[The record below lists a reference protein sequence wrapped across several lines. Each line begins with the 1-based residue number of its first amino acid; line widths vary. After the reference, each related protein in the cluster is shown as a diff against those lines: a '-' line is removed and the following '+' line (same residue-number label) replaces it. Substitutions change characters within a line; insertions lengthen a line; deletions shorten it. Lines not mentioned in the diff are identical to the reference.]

1 MISITANHTG
11 SELAQSYDQLSD
23 LLAALPGVVYGI
35 NAGVDYD
42 IDNDGVDG
50 RNHWLGA
57 DAWDAYH
64 GKETSSTLLNV
75 EDALDAADNLERDMA
90 AHKMLRRIWC
100 IEADDL
106 TLDAA
111 VASTKYVDFV
121 VDGYGCYRYRNEHGF
136 WVKPVLDGIYPT
148 LAEAIAER
156 DDRRRHE
163 IEDYLDADCERAHAE
178 AEAAAQH
185 TVEEIA

>member
-57 DAWDAYH
+57 EAWDAYH

-75 EDALDAADNLERDMA
+75 EDALDIADNLERDMA
-90 AHKMLRRIWC
+90 KHKMMRRIWC
-100 IEADDL
+100 IESEDL
-106 TLDAA
+106 TQDAV

-121 VDGYGCYRYRNEHGF
+121 VG
-136 WVKPVLDGIYPT
+136 
-148 LAEAIAER
+148 
-156 DDRRRHE
+156 
-163 IEDYLDADCERAHAE
+163 
-178 AEAAAQH
+178 
-185 TVEEIA
+185 

>member
-11 SELAQSYDQLSD
+11 SELANSYDSLSD
-23 LLAALPGVVYGI
+23 LLAALPGVVYAI
-35 NAGVDYD
+35 DAGVDYD

-50 RNHWLGA
+50 QQHWLGA
-57 DAWDAYH
+57 EAWDAYH
-64 GKETSSTLLNV
+64 GKETGSDLLNV
-75 EDALDAADNLERDMA
+75 EDAMDSADGLERDMA
-90 AHKMLRRIWC
+90 AHKMMRRIWC

-106 TLDAA
+106 TQDA
-111 VASTKYVDFV
+111 VVVSTKYVDFV
-121 VDGYGCYRYRNEHGF
+121 VNGYGCYRARNEHGF

-148 LAEAIAER
+148 LAAAIAER

-178 AEAAAQH
+178 AEAAAEH